1 MRHAIRT
8 TMRTT
13 TLRIPFPPRSLR
25 MPVILALSILLLAPG
40 FGHAEEEPA
49 PLALKGLD
57 PVRLVAGE
65 EIEGDEDLAVT
76 HRGFEYRF
84 AGAETRAAF
93 DKEPE
98 RFRIQN
104 ETCPVVPGA
113 TIDPALFAV
122 HDGKIWA
129 FATEDCVEEFKLDPD
144 LYAEDILEYEEHD
157 AEGAVSRLGVP

>member
-1 MRHAIRT
+1 MRHAIPSTAR
-8 TMRTT
+8 
-13 TLRIPFPPRSLR
+13 RIPLPPGSLR
-25 MPVILALSILLLAPG
+25 MPAILALSILLLAPG
-40 FGHAEEEPA
+40 LGHAEEEPP

-65 EIEGDEDLAVT
+65 EVEGGEDLTVT

-84 AGAETRAAF
+84 AAAETRAAF
-93 DKEPE
+93 EKEPE

-122 HDGKIWA
+122 HNGKIWA

-144 LYAEDILEYEEHD
+144 LYAEDILEYDEEHD
-157 AEGAVSRLGVP
+157 PEGADAAGT